1 MIKSVYLS
9 PSTQENN
16 IGYGDYGT
24 EEERMQQVCDVVQE
38 ELLRHGITVFRNTPD
53 MTLNQVVAD
62 SNQKIRPSILRY
74 IVTRVQEGRGVRCSV
89 ISTWRRGRTRRLSI

>member
-62 SNQKIRPSILRY
+62 SNQKDPTIHFAIHSNA
-74 IVTRVQEGRGVRCSV
+74 
-89 ISTWRRGRTRRLSI
+89 STGKA